1 MHRYTNLNS
10 DELKGYLEKI
20 RRIAKMDNDDALL
33 EVDELIYNLALR
45 GTVDPYTGLGIS
57 SRKSDYSVDVDGARQ
72 ELREFRNR
80 LEDVRKSAMSGL
92 YEGWDE
98 ETGEFISIGEL
109 ANRLGEDWPKSVKD
123 VLHEEIA
130 QIRQEAHK
138 LVDELQIRDYSDAIL
153 VSKKRNI
160 CNINSARGILKTL
173 SSAEDM
179 LREKGALNDDLC
191 QEVRRERE
199 RCAWFR
205 AKRKFL
211 EIEVAEKSGNR
222 SKAARLK
229 KEAQAILEQDWR
241 NIFPNEQCPNIDLI
255 R

>member
-1 MHRYTNLNS
+1 MRQYTNLNS
-10 DELKGYLEKI
+10 DELEGYLEKI

-45 GTVDPYTGLGIS
+45 GAADPYIRFGIN
-57 SRKSDYSVDVDGARQ
+57 SRKSDHSVDVDGAKQ
-72 ELREFRNR
+72 ELREFRNK
-80 LEDVRKSAMSGL
+80 LEDIRKSGMSGL
-92 YEGWDE
+92 YEEWDE

-123 VLHEEIA
+123 VLHEEIT

-138 LVDELQIRDYSDAIL
+138 LVDGLQIREYSDDIL
-153 VSKKRNI
+153 ASKKRNI
-160 CNINSARGILKTL
+160 CNISSVRGILKTL
-173 SSAEDM
+173 SYAEDM
-179 LREKGALNDDLC
+179 LREKGALNDELC
-191 QEVRRERE
+191 QEIHRERE

-229 KEAQAILEQDWR
+229 REAQVILEQDWR